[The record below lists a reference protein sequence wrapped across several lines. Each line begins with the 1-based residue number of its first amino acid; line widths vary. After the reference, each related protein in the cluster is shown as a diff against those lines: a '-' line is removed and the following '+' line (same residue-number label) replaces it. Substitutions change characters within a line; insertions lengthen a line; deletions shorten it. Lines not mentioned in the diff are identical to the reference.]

1 MSGKLLL
8 FGFETPME
16 VLSLVTAVK
25 PMGVELVSVTRGD
38 YGTPLGVLA
47 GEDPAGNQA
56 PYTGAPLNGR
66 MIVLCGLEH
75 RLEELLPVLAAAGA
89 GPDCPKA
96 VLTAHNR
103 KWTPVTLYSELL
115 RERQAMQRKGKR

>member
-16 VLSLVTAVK
+16 VLALVTAVK
-25 PMGVELVSVTRGD
+25 PLGVELVSVTRAD

-47 GEDPAGNQA
+47 GEDPAGKQV

-66 MIVLCGLEH
+66 MIVLCGVEN
-75 RLEELLPVLAAAGA
+75 RLDELLPVLAAAGA

-96 VLTAHNR
+96 VLTTHNR
-103 KWTPVTLYSELL
+103 KWTPVTLYGELL